1 MVINHEEQAKSDV
14 VNRLST
20 ARPAPIF
27 EKEDSVTDFD
37 GDFRKLETIEE
48 PAERP

>member
-1 MVINHEEQAKSDV
+1 MVINHGEQAKSDA

-20 ARPAPIF
+20 ARPAPIN
-27 EKEDSVTDFD
+27 EKEDAVIDFD

-48 PAERP
+48 PA